1 MRTLPLE
8 FQYSDIKITISGR
21 DNISIRLTTLN
32 FPIHQFHPPSTLGM
46 VHSQNV
52 SKRYKTSGLQK
63 RLIRQ
68 VYKNSS
74 KTFAKNIHILYL
86 WKFAGSVAAM
96 FAVLYF
102 FLCFSFFAIPQ
113 SLLISKN
120 DSEDSCTDVLK
131 PDVL

>member
-1 MRTLPLE
+1 
-8 FQYSDIKITISGR
+8 
-21 DNISIRLTTLN
+21 
-32 FPIHQFHPPSTLGM
+32 
-46 VHSQNV
+46 
-52 SKRYKTSGLQK
+52 
-63 RLIRQ
+63 
-68 VYKNSS
+68 
-74 KTFAKNIHILYL
+74 L